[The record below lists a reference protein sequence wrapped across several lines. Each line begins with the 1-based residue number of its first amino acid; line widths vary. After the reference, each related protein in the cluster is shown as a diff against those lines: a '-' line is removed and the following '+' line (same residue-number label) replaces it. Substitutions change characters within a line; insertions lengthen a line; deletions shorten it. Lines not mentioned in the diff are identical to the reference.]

1 MTNSTTRVDTT
12 QNKQHFEPRLS
23 KGVWL
28 ADTAP
33 QPKRQ
38 QIGHDIYTTY
48 AKDEPVDLTVPEGH
62 RALIVSPTDDGGY
75 TTKTVSNGD
84 SVLNVRT
91 ELIGHL
97 EDLHLSD
104 KWLSDLKAW
113 IDRKLVSREQVRE
126 RHAQLKA
133 KREAQL

>member
-1 MTNSTTRVDTT
+1 MTNSNCIALNT
-12 QNKQHFEPRLS
+12 QFIN

-48 AKDEPVDLTVPEGH
+48 AKGEPVDLTVPEGH
-62 RALIVSPTDDGGY
+62 RALIVAPDYEGGY

-84 SVLNVRT
+84 SVLNVRS

-97 EDLHLSD
+97 EELHLSD
-104 KWLSDLKAW
+104 KWLSDLRAW
-113 IDRKLVSREQVRE
+113 IDRKLASREQMRE